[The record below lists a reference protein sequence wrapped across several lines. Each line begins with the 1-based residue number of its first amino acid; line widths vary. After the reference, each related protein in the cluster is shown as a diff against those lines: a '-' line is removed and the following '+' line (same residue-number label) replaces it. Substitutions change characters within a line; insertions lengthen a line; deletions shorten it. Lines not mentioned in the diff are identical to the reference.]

1 MGIILKCGVDHR
13 CGWLN
18 AVCRTQKRA
27 REAAERMGSN
37 GDDAAVPAG
46 TYVQVHVADVPAEAA
61 AGVLARVEASA
72 QVREPLHAA
81 GNQRRV

>member
-1 MGIILKCGVDHR
+1 
-13 CGWLN
+13 
-18 AVCRTQKRA
+18 
-27 REAAERMGSN
+27 MGSN

-81 GNQRRV
+81 GSRRRV